1 MNKKRRKVAKFSRL
15 NLGKFTLKKCGE
27 KTSTYLFI
35 GQLDFFEKF
44 VGDKRISAIDRENKK
59 IFDDKIIKNK
69 LEETAT
75 YETKRKKKKTVV
87 TNFILLFVNI
97 ALVILIASTLI
108 KNADDAS
115 LSSLFLVQGKK
126 LYFLLIGLALF
137 VCFFILDALVLNLF
151 IKKTTGKSKPWLS
164 YRASVYGKYYESV
177 TPLSIG
183 GQPAQIIAFAKGGIS
198 PGIST
203 TIPILKVTIV
213 NFVAIV
219 LAIISF
225 VFIGPSLKTDSAFT
239 EILFSIVKIVAYIG
253 AIINTLY
260 FLVMILVAN
269 SKVLG
274 RKVARAFIKV
284 GFRFKFIKNYRRSY
298 DKFMRQ
304 VFEFQ
309 NSMQYLKNNVW
320 LLVSTILLT
329 ALQSIIL
336 ATMPF
341 IVCIAISDITFASFG
356 VGLVFWLECVVK
368 YYLCYMAA
376 SFIPLP
382 GGTGM
387 NEIVFIILFT
397 PIIGSNF
404 IVWGFLSWRLLT
416 YYATLLQGI
425 VFIVV
430 DIIKASVRR
439 PARPKLQKNSN

>member
-1 MNKKRRKVAKFSRL
+1 MNKYRRKITKFSKFPP
-15 NLGKFTLKKCGE
+15 GKYKLKKCGE

-35 GQLDFFEKF
+35 GQLDFFENF
-44 VGDKRISAIDRENKK
+44 VGDKRISSVDNKNKK
-59 IFDDKIIKNK
+59 IFDDKIIRKK
-69 LEETAT
+69 LEETAS
-75 YETKRKKKKTVV
+75 YETKRKKKKSII
-87 TNFILLFVNI
+87 TNLILLFVNI
-97 ALVILIASTLI
+97 ALVVLIASTLI

-115 LSSLFLVQGKK
+115 LSSLFFIQGKN
-126 LYFLLIGLALF
+126 LYYLLIGLAMF
-137 VCFFILDALVLNLF
+137 VLFFILDALVLNLF
-151 IKKTTGKSKPWLS
+151 IRKTTGKSRPWLS
-164 YRASVYGKYYESV
+164 FRASVYGKYYESV
-177 TPLSIG
+177 TPFSIG

-225 VFIGPSLKTDSAFT
+225 IFIGPSLKTDSSFS

-260 FLVMILVAN
+260 FIAMILVAN

-274 RKVARAFIKV
+274 RKVARAFIKIGV
-284 GFRFKFIKNYRRSY
+284 RFKFVKNYRKAY

-309 NSMQYLKNNVW
+309 NSMQYLKNNGW
-320 LLVSTILLT
+320 LLISTTLLT

-341 IVCIAISDITFASFG
+341 IVCIALSDITFASFG
-356 VGLVFWLECVVK
+356 VGLLFWLECVVK

-387 NEIVFIILFT
+387 NEIVFIILFV

-404 IVWGFLSWRLLT
+404 IVWGFLSWRILT
-416 YYATLLQGI
+416 YYSTLIQGLG
-425 VFIVV
+425 FIIF
-430 DIIKASVRR
+430 DMIKSSIER
-439 PARPKLQKNSN
+439 PAKPKLQKRPN